1 MLKRTDC
8 YILKLYTA
16 GDDCYE
22 ILGIFASKESLDE
35 FKAKKLERLRRDF
48 IDEDSFYDYYTF
60 VISRGDYYA

>member
-22 ILGIFASKESLDE
+22 ILGIFGSLESLEE
-35 FKAKKLERLRRDF
+35 FRAKKIERLKRDF
-48 IDEDSFYDYYTF
+48 FDEDMFYDYYTF
-60 VISRGDYYA
+60 RTSKGDFYE